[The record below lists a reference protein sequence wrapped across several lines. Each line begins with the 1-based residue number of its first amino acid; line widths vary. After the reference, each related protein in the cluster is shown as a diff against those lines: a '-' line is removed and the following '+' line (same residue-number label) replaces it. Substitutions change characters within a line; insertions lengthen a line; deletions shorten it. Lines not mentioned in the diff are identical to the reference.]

1 VSEVL
6 YCFIHVPKT
15 GGATVKRQLARHEAR
30 VPILYIYP
38 HLPDYI
44 VPGLMSNDAFRHI
57 SIVYGHFRYGIHQDR
72 GREYR
77 YLTILRDPYDF
88 LLSHY
93 FFSKEVH
100 RNPAVVQCSSVFEML
115 ETNAVPILDNLF
127 VRMIYGSSI
136 AAHEPVQQR
145 HLEQALATIDRDFA
159 FVGLQERLPE
169 SLAKISNL
177 LGLDLASDL
186 GRENVTP
193 VTEER
198 RLLDIA
204 AFRVA
209 AARHVRFDLLLYAH
223 AQSRFWGIGPGC

>member
-1 VSEVL
+1 M

-30 VPILYIYP
+30 IPILYIYP

-57 SIVYGHFRYGIHQDR
+57 AIVYGHFRYGIHEDR

-93 FFSKEVH
+93 FFSKEVL
-100 RNPAVVQCSSVFEML
+100 RDPAVVRCSSVFEML

-127 VRMIYGSSI
+127 VRMVYGPI
-136 AAHEPVQQR
+136 PAHEPVQQR
-145 HLEQALATIDRDFA
+145 HLERALATIDGDFA

-169 SLAKISNL
+169 SLAIISKL
-177 LGLDLASDL
+177 LGLDLASGL

-193 VTEER
+193 VTDER
-198 RLLDIA
+198 RHLDIA

-223 AQSRFWGIGPGC
+223 VQSRFWGLGSGR